1 MSVSPQEAEHEQLIR
16 LAPKWT
22 RSLFWKFFWALL
34 GLALMPTLLIAA
46 FLVATYNSVFLKVV
60 PPDVLA
66 TVSANLVAQAVL
78 IFVFI
83 AILASFTA
91 FILSRNIT
99 RPLRTLAR
107 AAKQVSEGDLD
118 FRVTVTRGD
127 EIGTLGSFFSD
138 MISRLKEV
146 QERQEVISRS
156 KSEFVSL
163 AAHQLRTPLSALKWS
178 LHMFLK
184 GDLGEATKLQ
194 RDTLQRTY
202 NANERMIRL
211 VNELL
216 NVARLEEGRFGYT
229 LEEFSFTEFVKELGE
244 RYVLYTEPKKQK
256 LVLDVPDE
264 EILMF
269 GDKDRLALA
278 LGNLIENAIDY
289 SPAKSA
295 IEVKV
300 GRKNAS
306 FVEFEVKDQGMG
318 IPEADKVRIFGKFA
332 RGANVMREET
342 TGTGLGLFITRNVIL
357 HHGGDVRFISTEG
370 KGTTFIVTLPTN
382 QALVP
387 KTELPKHASL
397 VGLEG
402 SLRT

>member
-1 MSVSPQEAEHEQLIR
+1 MSVSPQETEREQLIHLTPR
-16 LAPKWT
+16 WT
-22 RSLFWKFFWALL
+22 RSLFWKFFGALL
-34 GLALMPTLLIAA
+34 ALALMPTLLIAA
-46 FLVATYNSVFLKVV
+46 FLVATYNSIFIKVV
-60 PPDVLA
+60 PPTALA
-66 TVSANLVAQAVL
+66 TVSANLVAQAL
-78 IFVFI
+78 LVFFFI
-83 AILASFTA
+83 TILASFTA

-99 RPLRTLAR
+99 QPLRTLAR

-146 QERQEVISRS
+146 QERQEVISRG

-184 GDLGEATKLQ
+184 GDLGEPTKLQ
-194 RDTLQRTY
+194 RDTLQRSY

-229 LEEFSFTEFVKELGE
+229 LEEFSFTDFVKELGE
-244 RYVLYTEPKKQK
+244 RYQLYVEPKKQE
-256 LVLDVPDE
+256 LVLEVPDTAVM
-264 EILMF
+264 MF
-269 GDKDRLALA
+269 GDKERLALA

-289 SPAKSA
+289 SPAKST
-295 IEVKV
+295 IEVGV
-300 GRKNAS
+300 RRKNAS
-306 FVEFEVKDQGMG
+306 FVEFEVKDHGMG
-318 IPEADKVRIFGKFA
+318 IPEADKTRIFGKFA

-342 TGTGLGLFITRNVIL
+342 TGTGLGLFITRNVVL
-357 HHGGDVRFISTEG
+357 HHGGDVRFLSTEG
-370 KGTTFIVTLPTN
+370 KGTTFTVTLPTN

-387 KTELPKHASL
+387 KTEIPKHASL
-397 VGLEG
+397 VGMEA
-402 SLRT
+402 SMRT